1 MALAGRRIVRSQTE
15 IGMTRTLMAIAAA
28 AFFAV
33 PLIAASAGSD
43 RIVVAGADGPDM
55 ANRQPGTASS
65 QPGTMSSEK
74 SERSSTQSASGRSAD
89 SRFDQLDRN
98 GDGYVSRDEAND
110 AAELHT
116 RFTELDKNNDGKLS
130 REEYNALHEG
140 ASGATGSGSAGASG
154 ADERRPGRSPAP
166 GKGGGDASTSGANT
180 K

>member
-1 MALAGRRIVRSQTE
+1 
-15 IGMTRTLMAIAAA
+15 MTRTLIAIAAA
-28 AFFAV
+28 ALFGA
-33 PLIAASAGSD
+33 PLLAASAGSD
-43 RIVVAGADGPDM
+43 RIMLAQSGGGGGADGPDM

-74 SERSSTQSASGRSAD
+74 AERSSTRSATGSSAD
-89 SRFDQLDRN
+89 SRFDELDRN
-98 GDGYVSRDEAND
+98 RDGYVSRDEAKD
-110 AAELHT
+110 AVELNT

-140 ASGATGSGSAGASG
+140 ASGATGTGRVGASG